1 MKTKKQLFH
10 FNFKLSLYGEAHG
23 YSKSVGWERIF
34 KFMAVERE
42 KMLMEKAFLLPHNNN
57 VESSVLYAVCVCV
70 FVCTIICMFVDSE
83 HIRLG
88 NTTMTSFSC
97 MTF

>member
-10 FNFKLSLYGEAHG
+10 FNFKLSLYCEAHG

-57 VESSVLYAVCVCV
+57 VKSSVLYAVCVCV
-70 FVCTIICMFVDSE
+70 CVYHHMHVC
-83 HIRLG
+83 
-88 NTTMTSFSC
+88 
-97 MTF
+97 